1 MKTGALKVYLEQLA
15 VMLEKETLG
24 EQNVDRVCEL
34 LDAQEYLRRAWHALD
49 GSPTE
54 DNQTT
59 REMSR
64 AMRGDPTTESNP
76 RS

>member
-1 MKTGALKVYLEQLA
+1 MKTRALKVYLEQLA
-15 VMLEKETLG
+15 VMLEEETLR
-24 EQNVDRVCEL
+24 ECDEARICEL

-59 REMSR
+59 RE
-64 AMRGDPTTESNP
+64 GKEE
-76 RS
+76 

>member
-1 MKTGALKVYLEQLA
+1 MGTTKFYLEQLA
-15 VMLEKETLG
+15 VMLERETLL
-24 EQNVDRVCEL
+24 EHDETRVCEL

-59 REMSR
+59 RE
-64 AMRGDPTTESNP
+64 GKEGQDGF
-76 RS
+76 